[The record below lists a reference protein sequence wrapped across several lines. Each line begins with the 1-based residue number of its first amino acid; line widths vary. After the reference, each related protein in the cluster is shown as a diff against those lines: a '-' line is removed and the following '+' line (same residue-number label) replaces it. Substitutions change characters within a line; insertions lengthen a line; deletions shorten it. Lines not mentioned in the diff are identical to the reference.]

1 MPAQQKKPQ
10 FIHGQPSMGL
20 PFQKELVVDLFAGGG
35 GASTGIARAYREP
48 DVAVNHNPIA
58 LAVHRANHPKTAH
71 YVADVFEVDPV
82 MATGGQ
88 PVGILWASPDCR
100 HHSKAKGGAPRDR
113 GVRGLAWVVVRWA
126 HATRPRLMFL
136 ENVEEFCD
144 WGPIDEHGQP
154 IKAERG
160 RTFKSF
166 IAALSTGLPADH
178 PDMPEVLQSIG
189 DFVPVESLVR
199 GLGYNVE
206 WRERIAANAGAPTI
220 RKRLYLVAR
229 SDGLPIV
236 WPEPVRHKK
245 PTAKQQPWRT
255 AAECIDWSNLG
266 KTIFRDK
273 PMALNTRRR
282 VAKGMWRHVITSE
295 KPFIVPMRGTSD
307 AHTSTHSV
315 DESVS
320 TISAGGTH
328 HALVQPVAAPFL
340 TECAN
345 GSSQRNFDV
354 QEALRTQVAQVKGGH
369 FAMAACHLT
378 HLTHHGERSGYSPD
392 ESARTVTGANRGE
405 QAIVCGHMTAF
416 GQNAVGSSPD
426 DPAQTVLAGAARHGI
441 VAANMVTLRK
451 GSVGAD
457 VDGPLAVVATSTGHH
472 AVTAAFFEQAN
483 GGFYKGD
490 GRSAYQP
497 TSTICQSGAN
507 QRLANAYLVK
517 YYGNE
522 KDGISLTEPMHTLPT
537 KDRVALVEVV
547 QVPDSLTPEQMEGA
561 RRCAAFMHEH
571 LPEHFKEP
579 AEMIMIG
586 GYVLVDITLRMLQP
600 PELKAAQ
607 GFDKDY
613 IIDRGLFVD
622 PVTGAEQWLPINK
635 TNQVR
640 LIGNSVCPD
649 EAEALVRANAA
660 DIIRLYKRLAA

>member
-1 MPAQQKKPQ
+1 MSAQQKKPQ
-10 FIHGQPSMGL
+10 FIHGLPSMGL

-82 MATGGQ
+82 HATGGQ

-144 WGPIDEHGQP
+144 WGPIDEEGQP

-178 PDMPEVLQSIG
+178 PDMPEILQAIG
-189 DFVPVESLVR
+189 DFVPMEALVR
-199 GLGYNVE
+199 GLGYKVE
-206 WRERIAANAGAPTI
+206 WRERIAANANAPTI

-229 SDGLPIV
+229 SDGKPIV
-236 WPEPVRHKK
+236 WPEPKRHKN
-245 PTAKQQPWRT
+245 PTGKQLPWRT

-266 KTIFRDK
+266 RTIFRDK
-273 PMALNTRRR
+273 PMATNTLRR
-282 VAKGMWRHVITSE
+282 VAKGCWRHVLTSA
-295 KPFIVPMRGTSD
+295 KPFVVPMRGTSSS
-307 AHTSTHSV
+307 HTSTHGV
-315 DESVS
+315 DEALS

-354 QEALRTQVAQVKGGH
+354 QEPLRTQVAQVKGGH
-369 FAMAACHLT
+369 FAMVAAHLT
-378 HLTHHGERSGYSPD
+378 HLTHHGDRSGYSLD
-392 ESARTVTGANRGE
+392 EPARTVTGANRGE
-405 QAIVCGHMTAF
+405 QAVVCAHMTAF
-416 GQNAVGSSPD
+416 GQNAAGSSPAE
-426 DPAQTVLAGAARHGI
+426 PTQTVLAGAARHG
-441 VAANMVTLRK
+441 
-451 GSVGAD
+451 
-457 VDGPLAVVATSTGHH
+457 VV
-472 AVTAAFFEQAN
+472 AAFFEQAN

-490 GRSAYQP
+490 GRSAHDP
-497 TSTICQSGAN
+497 ISTICQSGSN
-507 QRLANAYLVK
+507 QRLVNAYLVK

-547 QVPDSLTPEQMEGA
+547 QVPDTLTPEQMEGA

-571 LPEHFKEP
+571 LPEHFKDP
-579 AEMIMIG
+579 AEMVMVG

-600 PELKAAQ
+600 PELKRAQ
-607 GFDKDY
+607 GFAESY

-649 EAEALVRANAA
+649 EAEALVAANAA
-660 DIIRLYKRLAA
+660 DIIELYQRLAA

>member
-1 MPAQQKKPQ
+1 MSVHQKNPQ
-10 FIHGQPSMGL
+10 FIHGQSSMGL

-82 MATGGQ
+82 LATGGQ

-126 HATRPRLMFL
+126 HASRPRLLFL

-144 WGPIDEHGQP
+144 WGPIDQNGQP

-160 RTFKSF
+160 RTFKAF

-178 PDMPEVLQSIG
+178 PDMPEILQAIG
-189 DFVPVESLVR
+189 EFVPAEALVR
-199 GLGYNVE
+199 GLGYKVE

-229 SDGLPIV
+229 SDGKPIV
-236 WPEPVRHKK
+236 WPEPTRHKN
-245 PTAKQQPWRT
+245 PTAKQLPWRS

-266 KTIFRDK
+266 RTIFRAT

-282 VAKGMWRHVITSE
+282 VAKGMWRHVITSAQ
-295 KPFIVPMRGTSD
+295 PFIVPMRGTSE
-307 AHTSTHSV
+307 AHTSTHSI
-315 DESVS
+315 DDSLS

-345 GSSQRNFDV
+345 GSAQRNFDV
-354 QEALRTQVAQVKGGH
+354 QESLRTQVAQVKGGH
-369 FAMAACHLT
+369 FAMVAAHLT
-378 HLTHHGERSGYSPD
+378 HITHHGERSGYSLD
-392 ESARTVTGANRGE
+392 ESVRTVTCANRGE
-405 QAIVCGHMTAF
+405 QAVVCAHMTAF
-416 GQNAVGSSPD
+416 GQNAVGSQPTG
-426 DPAQTVLAGAARHGI
+426 PLQTALAGATRHGV
-441 VAANMVTLRK
+441 VAANMVTMRR

-457 VDGPLAVVATSTGHH
+457 VTNPLGVVATSTGHH
-472 AVTAAFFEQAN
+472 ALSAAFFEQAN

-490 GRSAYQP
+490 GRSAYDP
-497 TSTICQSGAN
+497 ISTICQSGSN
-507 QRLANAYLVK
+507 QRLVNAYLVK
-517 YYGNE
+517 YYGA
-522 KDGISLTEPMHTLPT
+522 DTGGVSLAEPMPTLPT

-547 QVPDSLTPEQMEGA
+547 QVPDTLTPEQMAGA

-571 LPEHFKEP
+571 LPEHFKDP
-579 AEMIMIG
+579 ADMVMIG

-622 PVTGAEQWLPINK
+622 PATGIEEWRGINK

-649 EAEALVRANAA
+649 EAEVLIRANAA
-660 DIIRLYKRLAA
+660 DLIDLYRRLAA

>member
-1 MPAQQKKPQ
+1 MSAQQKFPQ
-10 FIHGQPSMGL
+10 INSCQPSMGL
-20 PFQKELVVDLFAGGG
+20 PFEKELVVDLFAGGG

-71 YVADVFEVDPV
+71 YVADVYEVDPRE
-82 MATGGQ
+82 ATGGQ
-88 PVGILWASPDCR
+88 PVAIIWASPDCR

-113 GVRGLAWVVVRWA
+113 GVRGLAWVVIRWLFI
-126 HATRPRLMFL
+126 TRSRLLFL

-144 WGPIDEHGQP
+144 WGPINDEGQP

-160 RTFKSF
+160 RTFKAF
-166 IAALSTGLPADH
+166 IAAISTGLPADH
-178 PDMPEVLQSIG
+178 PDMPEIMHAIG
-189 DFVPVESLVR
+189 EFVPMEALVR

-206 WRERIAANAGAPTI
+206 WRERIAANAGTPTI

-229 SDGLPIV
+229 RDGKPIV
-236 WPEPVRHKK
+236 WPAPKRHKA
-245 PTAKQQPWRT
+245 PTAKQLPWRT

-266 KTIFRDK
+266 RTIFRAK
-273 PMALNTRRR
+273 PMAKNTMRR
-282 VAKGMWRHVITSE
+282 VAKGCWRHVLTSA
-295 KPFIVPMRGTSD
+295 KPFIVPMRGTSE
-307 AHTSTHSV
+307 AHTSTHGV
-315 DESVS
+315 DEALS

-345 GSSQRNFDV
+345 GSSQRNFSAL
-354 QEALRTQVAQVKGGH
+354 EPLRTQVAQVKGGH
-369 FAMAACHLT
+369 FAMAA
-378 HLTHHGERSGYSPD
+378 
-392 ESARTVTGANRGE
+392 
-405 QAIVCGHMTAF
+405 M
-416 GQNAVGSSPD
+416 
-426 DPAQTVLAGAARHGI
+426 
-441 VAANMVTLRK
+441 NMVTLRK

-457 VDGPLAVVATSTGHH
+457 VAGPLGVVATSTGHH
-472 AVTAAFFEQAN
+472 AVSAAFFEQAN

-490 GRSAYQP
+490 GRSAYDP
-497 TSTICQSGAN
+497 ISTICQSGAN
-507 QRLANAYLVK
+507 QRLVNAYLVK

-547 QVPDSLTPEQMEGA
+547 QVPDTLTPAQLEGA

-571 LPEHFKEP
+571 LPEHFKDP
-579 AEMIMIG
+579 AEMVMVG

-622 PVTGAEQWLPINK
+622 PLTGAEEWRDVNK
-635 TNQVR
+635 TDQVR

-649 EAEALVRANAA
+649 EAEALVSANAA
-660 DIIRLYKRLAA
+660 DIIEFYQRLAA

>member
-1 MPAQQKKPQ
+1 MSALQKKHQ

-20 PFQKELVVDLFAGGG
+20 PFPKELVVDLFAGGG

-58 LAVHRANHPKTAH
+58 LAVHRANHPATAH
-71 YVADVFEVDPV
+71 YVADVFEVDPAR
-82 MATGGQ
+82 ATGGQ

-113 GVRGLAWVVVRWA
+113 KVRGLAWVVVRWA
-126 HATRPRLMFL
+126 FATRPRLMFL

-144 WGPIDEHGQP
+144 WGPIDEDGQP

-160 RTFKSF
+160 RTFRSF

-178 PDMPEVLQSIG
+178 PDMSEILQSIG
-189 DFVPVESLVR
+189 EFVPAESLVR
-199 GLGYNVE
+199 GLGYKVE

-245 PTAKQQPWRT
+245 PTAKQLPWRA

-266 KTIFRDK
+266 RTIFRDK
-273 PMALNTRRR
+273 PMAENTMRR
-282 VAKGMWRHVITSE
+282 VAKGCWRHVLTSA
-295 KPFIVPMRGTSD
+295 KPFIVPMRGTSS
-307 AHTSTHSV
+307 AHTSTHGTN
-315 DESVS
+315 EAVS

-345 GSSQRNFDV
+345 GSSQRNFDA
-354 QEALRTQVAQVKGGH
+354 EEPLRTQVAQVKGGH
-369 FAMAACHLT
+369 FAMVAAHL
-378 HLTHHGERSGYSPD
+378 
-392 ESARTVTGANRGE
+392 
-405 QAIVCGHMTAF
+405 TAF
-416 GQNAVGSSPD
+416 GQNAVGITPD
-426 DPAQTVLAGAARHGI
+426 EPLQTVMAGAARHGL
-441 VAANMVTLRK
+441 VSASMVTLRK

-457 VDGPLAVVATSTGHH
+457 VDSPVAVVATSTGHH
-472 AVTAAFFEQAN
+472 ALSTAFFEQAN
-483 GGFYKGD
+483 GGFYDGD
-490 GRSAYQP
+490 GRAADTP
-497 TSTICQSGAN
+497 LSTICQSGAN
-507 QRLANAYLVK
+507 QRLVNAYLVK

-522 KDGISLTEPMHTLPT
+522 KDGISLAEPMHTLPT

-547 QVPDSLTPEQMEGA
+547 QVPDTLTPEQMEGA
-561 RRCAAFMHEH
+561 RRCAAFMHEY
-571 LPEHFKEP
+571 LPEHFKDP
-579 AEMIMIG
+579 AEMVMVG

-622 PVTGAEQWLPINK
+622 PITGAEEWRDINK
-635 TNQVR
+635 TDQVR

-649 EAEALVRANAA
+649 EAEALVAANAA
-660 DIIRLYKRLAA
+660 DIIELYQRLAA

>member
-1 MPAQQKKPQ
+1 MSAQQKLPQ

-20 PFQKELVVDLFAGGG
+20 PFEKELVVDLFAGGG

-58 LAVHRANHPKTAH
+58 LAVHRANHPQTAH

-82 MATGGQ
+82 LATGGQ
-88 PVGILWASPDCR
+88 PLGILWASPDCR

-144 WGPIDEHGQP
+144 WGPIDEEGQP

-166 IAALSTGLPADH
+166 IAALSTGLPADN
-178 PDMPEVLQSIG
+178 PDMPEILDSIG
-189 DFVPVESLVR
+189 EFVPAEALVR

-206 WRERIAANAGAPTI
+206 WRERIAANASAPTI

-229 SDGLPIV
+229 SDGKPIV
-236 WPEPVRHKK
+236 WPAPKRHKN
-245 PTAKQQPWRT
+245 PTAKQLPWRT

-266 KTIFRDK
+266 RTIFRDK
-273 PMALNTRRR
+273 PMAENTMRR
-282 VAKGMWRHVITSE
+282 VAKGCWRHVLTSAE
-295 KPFIVPMRGTSD
+295 PFIVPMRGTSES
-307 AHTSTHSV
+307 HTSTHGV
-315 DESVS
+315 DEALS

-345 GSSQRNFDV
+345 GSAQRNFDV
-354 QEALRTQVAQVKGGH
+354 QEPLRTQVAQVKGGH
-369 FAMAACHLT
+369 FA
-378 HLTHHGERSGYSPD
+378 
-392 ESARTVTGANRGE
+392 
-405 QAIVCGHMTAF
+405 
-416 GQNAVGSSPD
+416 
-426 DPAQTVLAGAARHGI
+426 LA
-441 VAANMVTLRK
+441 AANMVTLRK

-457 VDGPLAVVATSTGHH
+457 VNNPLGVVATSTGHH
-472 AVTAAFFEQAN
+472 AVSAAFFEQAN
-483 GGFYKGD
+483 GGYYKGD
-490 GRSAYQP
+490 GRSAYDP
-497 TSTICQSGAN
+497 ISTICQSGAN

-537 KDRVALVEVV
+537 KDRIALVEVV
-547 QVPDSLTPEQMEGA
+547 QVPDTLTPEQMEGA
-561 RRCAAFMHEH
+561 RRCAAFMHEY
-571 LPEHFKEP
+571 LPEHFKDP
-579 AEMIMIG
+579 AEMVMVG

-622 PVTGAEQWLPINK
+622 PVTGAEEWRDINK
-635 TNQVR
+635 TDQVR

-649 EAEALVRANAA
+649 EAEALVGANAA
-660 DIIRLYKRLAA
+660 DIIELYRRLAA

>member
-1 MPAQQKKPQ
+1 MSAQQKPQ

-20 PFQKELVVDLFAGGG
+20 PFEKELVVDLFAGGG

-58 LAVHRANHPKTAH
+58 LAVHRANHPQTAH

-82 MATGGQ
+82 LATGGQ

-144 WGPIDEHGQP
+144 WGPIDEEGQP

-178 PDMPEVLQSIG
+178 PDMPEILESIG
-189 DFVPVESLVR
+189 EFVPAEALVR

-206 WRERIAANAGAPTI
+206 WRERIAANASAPTI

-229 SDGLPIV
+229 SDGKPIV
-236 WPEPVRHKK
+236 WPAPKRHKN
-245 PTAKQQPWRT
+245 PTAKQLPWRT

-266 KTIFRDK
+266 RTIFRDK
-273 PMALNTRRR
+273 PMAENTMRR
-282 VAKGMWRHVITSE
+282 VAKGCWRHVSTSA
-295 KPFIVPMRGTSD
+295 KPFIVPMRGTSES
-307 AHTSTHSV
+307 HTSTHGM
-315 DESVS
+315 DEALS

-328 HALVQPVAAPFL
+328 HALVQPIAAPFL

-345 GSSQRNFDV
+345 GSSQRNFDAL
-354 QEALRTQVAQVKGGH
+354 EPLRTQVAQVKGGH
-369 FAMAACHLT
+369 FAMVAA
-378 HLTHHGERSGYSPD
+378 
-392 ESARTVTGANRGE
+392 
-405 QAIVCGHMTAF
+405 HMTAF
-416 GQNAVGSSPD
+416 GQNAAGSSPVE
-426 DPAQTVLAGAARHGI
+426 PTQTVLAGAARHGI
-441 VAANMVTLRK
+441 VAA
-451 GSVGAD
+451 
-457 VDGPLAVVATSTGHH
+457 
-472 AVTAAFFEQAN
+472 FFEQAN
-483 GGFYKGD
+483 GGFYDGD
-490 GRSAYQP
+490 GRAADSP
-497 TSTICQSGAN
+497 LSTICQSGAN
-507 QRLANAYLVK
+507 QRLVNAYLVK

-547 QVPDSLTPEQMEGA
+547 QVPDTLTTEQLEGA

-571 LPEHFKEP
+571 LPEHFKDP
-579 AEMIMIG
+579 ADLVMVG

-622 PVTGAEQWLPINK
+622 PVTGAEEWRDINK
-635 TNQVR
+635 TDQVR

-649 EAEALVRANAA
+649 EAEALVSANAA
-660 DIIRLYKRLAA
+660 DIIELYQRLAA

>member
-1 MPAQQKKPQ
+1 MSAHQKKPQ

-35 GASTGIARAYREP
+35 GTSTGIARAYREP

-58 LAVHRANHPKTAH
+58 LAVHRANHPQTAH
-71 YVADVFEVDPV
+71 YVADVFEVDPIH
-82 MATGGQ
+82 ATGGQ

-144 WGPIDEHGQP
+144 WGPIDEGGQP
-154 IKAERG
+154 IKSERG
-160 RTFKSF
+160 RTFRSF
-166 IAALSTGLPADH
+166 IAALSTGLAADH
-178 PDMPEVLQSIG
+178 PDMPEILESIG
-189 DFVPVESLVR
+189 EFVPTEALVR

-206 WRERIAANAGAPTI
+206 WRERIAANAGTPTI

-229 SDGLPIV
+229 SDGKPIV
-236 WPEPVRHKK
+236 WPAPKRHKK
-245 PTAKQQPWRT
+245 PRAKQQPWRT

-266 KTIFRDK
+266 RTIFREK
-273 PMALNTRRR
+273 PMAVNTMRR
-282 VAKGMWRHVITSE
+282 VAKGCWRHVLTSA
-295 KPFIVPMRGTSD
+295 KPFIVPMRGTSQ
-307 AHTSTHSV
+307 AHTSTYGV
-315 DESVS
+315 DEALS

-328 HALVQPVAAPFL
+328 HALVQPVAVPFL

-354 QEALRTQVAQVKGGH
+354 QEPLRTQVAQVKGGH
-369 FAMAACHLT
+369 FAMA
-378 HLTHHGERSGYSPD
+378 
-392 ESARTVTGANRGE
+392 
-405 QAIVCGHMTAF
+405 
-416 GQNAVGSSPD
+416 
-426 DPAQTVLAGAARHGI
+426 
-441 VAANMVTLRK
+441 AANMVTLRK

-457 VDGPLAVVATSTGHH
+457 VDGPLGVVATSTGHH
-472 AVTAAFFEQAN
+472 AVSAAFFEQAN
-483 GGFYKGD
+483 GGFYDGD
-490 GRSAYQP
+490 GRAADSP
-497 TSTICQSGAN
+497 LSTICQSGAN
-507 QRLANAYLVK
+507 QRLVNTYLVK

-537 KDRVALVEVV
+537 KDRVALVLVV
-547 QVPDSLTPEQMEGA
+547 QVPDTLTPEQLEGS

-571 LPEHFKEP
+571 LPEHFKDP
-579 AEMIMIG
+579 AEMVMVG

-622 PVTGAEQWLPINK
+622 PVTGAEEWRDINK
-635 TNQVR
+635 TDQVR

-649 EAEALVRANAA
+649 EAEALVSANAA
-660 DIIRLYKRLAA
+660 DIIELYQRLAA

>member
-1 MPAQQKKPQ
+1 MSEQQKLPQ
-10 FIHGQPSMGL
+10 FIHSQPSMGL
-20 PFQKELVVDLFAGGG
+20 PFEKELVVDLFAGGG

-58 LAVHRANHPKTAH
+58 LAVHRANHPQTAH

-82 MATGGQ
+82 HATGGQ

-113 GVRGLAWVVVRWA
+113 KVRGLAWVVVRWA
-126 HATRPRLMFL
+126 YATRPRLLFL

-144 WGPIDEHGQP
+144 WGPIDEEGKP
-154 IKAERG
+154 IKAEKG
-160 RTFKSF
+160 RTFRSF
-166 IAALSTGLPADH
+166 IAALSTGLAADH
-178 PDMPEVLQSIG
+178 PDMPEVLNSIG
-189 DFVPVESLVR
+189 NFVPVTDLVR

-229 SDGLPIV
+229 CDGKEIY

-245 PTAKQQPWRT
+245 PAAKQQPWRS
-255 AAECIDWSNLG
+255 AAECIDWSKLG
-266 KTIFRDK
+266 RTIFREK
-273 PMALNTRRR
+273 PMAVNTMRR
-282 VAKGMWRHVITSE
+282 VAKGCWRHVLTSA
-295 KPFIVPMRGTSD
+295 KPFIVPMRGTSES
-307 AHTSTHSV
+307 HTSTHGA
-315 DESVS
+315 DETLS
-320 TISAGGTH
+320 TVSAGGTH
-328 HALVQPVAAPFL
+328 HALVQPVTAPFL

-354 QEALRTQVAQVKGGH
+354 QEPLRTQVAQVKGGH
-369 FAMAACHLT
+369 FAM
-378 HLTHHGERSGYSPD
+378 
-392 ESARTVTGANRGE
+392 
-405 QAIVCGHMTAF
+405 
-416 GQNAVGSSPD
+416 
-426 DPAQTVLAGAARHGI
+426 

-451 GSVGAD
+451 GSVGAE
-457 VDGPLAVVATSTGHH
+457 VFGPVRVVATSTGHH
-472 AVTAAFFEQAN
+472 AVSAAFFEQAN

-490 GRSAYQP
+490 GRSALDP
-497 TSTICQSGAN
+497 LSTICQSGSN
-507 QRLANAYLVK
+507 QRLVNAYLVK

-522 KDGISLTEPMHTLPT
+522 KDGISLAEPMHTLPT

-547 QVPDSLTPEQMEGA
+547 QVPDTLTPEQLQGA

-571 LPEHFKEP
+571 LPEHFKDP
-579 AEMIMIG
+579 ADLVMVG

-613 IIDRGLFVD
+613 IIDRGIFVD
-622 PVTGAEQWLPINK
+622 AVTGAEEWRDINK
-635 TNQVR
+635 TDQVR

-649 EAEALVRANAA
+649 EAEALVRANAT
-660 DIIRLYKRLAA
+660 DIIELYQRLAA

>member
-1 MPAQQKKPQ
+1 MSALQKKHQ

-58 LAVHRANHPKTAH
+58 LAVHRANHPATAH

-82 MATGGQ
+82 HATGGQ

-113 GVRGLAWVVVRWA
+113 KVRGLAWVVVRWA
-126 HATRPRLMFL
+126 FATRPRLMFL

-144 WGPIDEHGQP
+144 WGPIDDDGQP

-160 RTFKSF
+160 RTFRSF

-178 PDMPEVLQSIG
+178 PDMSEILQSIG
-189 DFVPVESLVR
+189 EFVPAECLVR

-245 PTAKQQPWRT
+245 PAAKQLPWR
-255 AAECIDWSNLG
+255 AASECIDWSNLG
-266 KTIFRDK
+266 RTIFRDK
-273 PMALNTRRR
+273 PMAVNTMRR
-282 VAKGMWRHVITSE
+282 VAKGCWRHVLTSA
-295 KPFIVPMRGTSD
+295 KPFIVPMRGTSS
-307 AHTSTHSV
+307 AHTSTHGTN
-315 DESVS
+315 EALS

-345 GSSQRNFDV
+345 GSSQRNFDA
-354 QEALRTQVAQVKGGH
+354 QEPLRTQVAQVKGGH
-369 FAMAACHLT
+369 FAMVAT
-378 HLTHHGERSGYSPD
+378 
-392 ESARTVTGANRGE
+392 
-405 QAIVCGHMTAF
+405 HMTAF

-426 DPAQTVLAGAARHGI
+426 DPTQTVLAGAARHG
-441 VAANMVTLRK
+441 
-451 GSVGAD
+451 
-457 VDGPLAVVATSTGHH
+457 VV
-472 AVTAAFFEQAN
+472 AAFFEQAN
-483 GGFYKGD
+483 GGYYKGD
-490 GRSAYQP
+490 GRAAYDP
-497 TSTICQSGAN
+497 MSTICQSGAN
-507 QRLANAYLVK
+507 QRLVNAYLVK

-522 KDGISLTEPMHTLPT
+522 KDGISLAEPMHTLPT

-547 QVPDSLTPEQMEGA
+547 QVPDTLTPEQMEGA
-561 RRCAAFMHEH
+561 RRCAAFMHEY
-571 LPEHFKEP
+571 LPEQFTDP
-579 AEMIMIG
+579 AEMVMVG
-586 GYVLVDITLRMLQP
+586 GISDGKSTD
-600 PELKAAQ
+600 A
-607 GFDKDY
+607 
-613 IIDRGLFVD
+613 
-622 PVTGAEQWLPINK
+622 LPI
-635 TNQVR
+635 TFCTPAIV
-640 LIGNSVCPD
+640 
-649 EAEALVRANAA
+649 EAFNAE
-660 DIIRLYKRLAA
+660 LA

>member
-1 MPAQQKKPQ
+1 MSAQQKPQ

-58 LAVHRANHPKTAH
+58 LAVHRANHPQTAH

-82 MATGGQ
+82 LATGGQ

-144 WGPIDEHGQP
+144 WGPIDEEGQP

-166 IAALSTGLPADH
+166 IAALSSGLPADH
-178 PDMPEVLQSIG
+178 PDMAEILESIG
-189 DFVPVESLVR
+189 EFVPAEALVR

-206 WRERIAANAGAPTI
+206 WRERIAANAGTPTI

-229 SDGLPIV
+229 SDGKAIV
-236 WPEPVRHKK
+236 WPEPKRHKK

-266 KTIFRDK
+266 RTIFRER
-273 PMALNTRRR
+273 PMAVNTMRR
-282 VAKGMWRHVITSE
+282 VAKGCWRHVLTSA
-295 KPFIVPMRGTSD
+295 KPFIVPMRGTSKS
-307 AHTSTHSV
+307 HTSTHGV
-315 DESVS
+315 DESLS
-320 TISAGGTH
+320 TISTGGTH

-345 GSSQRNFDV
+345 GSAQRNFSAV
-354 QEALRTQVAQVKGGH
+354 EPLRTQVAQVKGGH
-369 FAMAACHLT
+369 FA
-378 HLTHHGERSGYSPD
+378 
-392 ESARTVTGANRGE
+392 
-405 QAIVCGHMTAF
+405 
-416 GQNAVGSSPD
+416 
-426 DPAQTVLAGAARHGI
+426 LA
-441 VAANMVTLRK
+441 AANMVTLRK

-457 VDGPLAVVATSTGHH
+457 VDNPLGVVATSTGHH
-472 AVTAAFFEQAN
+472 AVSAAFFEQAN
-483 GGFYKGD
+483 GGYYKGD
-490 GRSAYQP
+490 GRSAYDP
-497 TSTICQSGAN
+497 ISTICQSGAN
-507 QRLANAYLVK
+507 QRLVNAYLVK

-547 QVPDSLTPEQMEGA
+547 QVPDTLTPEQMEGA
-561 RRCAAFMHEH
+561 RRCAAFMHEY
-571 LPEHFKEP
+571 LPEHFKDP
-579 AEMIMIG
+579 AEMVMVG

-600 PELKAAQ
+600 PELKLAQ
-607 GFDKDY
+607 GFAPSY

-622 PVTGAEQWLPINK
+622 PVTGAEQWLPVNK

-649 EAEALVRANAA
+649 EAEALVAANAA
-660 DIIRLYKRLAA
+660 DIIELYQRLAA

>member
-1 MPAQQKKPQ
+1 MSANLKLPTL
-10 FIHGQPSMGL
+10 INRQPSMGL
-20 PFQKELVVDLFAGGG
+20 PFEKELVVDLFAGGG

-58 LAVHRANHPKTAH
+58 LAVHRANHPQTAH

-82 MATGGQ
+82 HATGGQ

-144 WGPIDEHGQP
+144 WGPIDEDGQP

-160 RTFKSF
+160 RTFKAF
-166 IAALSTGLPADH
+166 IAALSTGLAADH
-178 PDMPEVLQSIG
+178 PDMPEILQSIG
-189 DFVPVESLVR
+189 EYVPAESLVR

-206 WRERIAANAGAPTI
+206 WRERIAANAGTPTI

-229 SDGLPIV
+229 SDGKPIV
-236 WPEPVRHKK
+236 WPAPKRHKV
-245 PTAKQQPWRT
+245 PTAKQQPWQT

-266 KTIFRDK
+266 RTIFRDK
-273 PMALNTRRR
+273 PMALNTMRR
-282 VAKGMWRHVITSE
+282 VAKGCWRHVLTSA
-295 KPFIVPMRGTSD
+295 KPFIVPMRGTSE
-307 AHTSTHSV
+307 AHTSTHGV
-315 DESVS
+315 DEALS

-345 GSSQRNFDV
+345 GSSQRNFDA
-354 QEALRTQVAQVKGGH
+354 QEPLRTQVAQVKGGH
-369 FAMAACHLT
+369 FAMVAA
-378 HLTHHGERSGYSPD
+378 
-392 ESARTVTGANRGE
+392 
-405 QAIVCGHMTAF
+405 HMTAF

-426 DPAQTVLAGAARHGI
+426 EPTQTVLAGAARHG
-441 VAANMVTLRK
+441 
-451 GSVGAD
+451 
-457 VDGPLAVVATSTGHH
+457 VV
-472 AVTAAFFEQAN
+472 AAFFEQAN
-483 GGFYKGD
+483 GGYYKGD
-490 GRSAYQP
+490 GRSAFDP
-497 TSTICQSGAN
+497 ISTICQSGAN
-507 QRLANAYLVK
+507 QRLVNAYLVK

-547 QVPDSLTPEQMEGA
+547 QVPDTLTPEQLEGA

-571 LPEHFKEP
+571 LPEHFKDS
-579 AEMIMIG
+579 ADLVMVG

-622 PVTGAEQWLPINK
+622 PVTGAEEWRDINK
-635 TNQVR
+635 TDQVR

-649 EAEALVRANAA
+649 EAEALVGANAA
-660 DIIRLYKRLAA
+660 DIIELYQRLAA

>member
-1 MPAQQKKPQ
+1 MSAQPKKPQ
-10 FIHGQPSMGL
+10 FTHGQPSMGL

-58 LAVHRANHPKTAH
+58 LAVHRANHPQTAH

-82 MATGGQ
+82 LATGGQ

-126 HATRPRLMFL
+126 HATRPRMMFL

-144 WGPIDEHGQP
+144 WGPIDKDGQP

-189 DFVPVESLVR
+189 EFVPQEALVR

-236 WPEPVRHKK
+236 WPEPTHHKK
-245 PTAKQQPWRT
+245 PSAKQKPWRT
-255 AAECIDWSNLG
+255 AAECIDWTNLG
-266 KTIFRDK
+266 KTIFRTKD
-273 PMALNTRRR
+273 MALNTRRR
-282 VAKGMWRHVITSE
+282 VAKGMWRHVITND
-295 KPFIVPMRGTSD
+295 KPFIVPMRGTSS

-315 DESVS
+315 DEAVS
-320 TISAGGTH
+320 TISSGGTH

-345 GSSQRNFDV
+345 GSSQRNFDA
-354 QEALRTQVAQVKGGH
+354 QEPLRTQVAQVKGGH

-378 HLTHHGERSGYSPD
+378 RPIHHG
-392 ESARTVTGANRGE
+392 
-405 QAIVCGHMTAF
+405 
-416 GQNAVGSSPD
+416 AV
-426 DPAQTVLAGAARHGI
+426 
-441 VAANMVTLRK
+441 
-451 GSVGAD
+451 
-457 VDGPLAVVATSTGHH
+457 
-472 AVTAAFFEQAN
+472 AAFFEQAN

-490 GRSAYQP
+490 GRLADAP
-497 TSTICQSGAN
+497 ISTICQSGSN
-507 QRLANAYLVK
+507 QRLVNAYLVK
-517 YYGNE
+517 YYGCD
-522 KDGISLTEPMHTLPT
+522 KGGVSLTEPMHTLPT

-547 QVPDSLTPEQMEGA
+547 QVPDTLTPEQMEGA

-571 LPEHFKEP
+571 LPEHFKDP
-579 AEMIMIG
+579 ADMVMIN

-607 GFDKDY
+607 GFDRGY

-660 DIIRLYKRLAA
+660 DIIELYRRLAA